1 MQRKLNSY
9 KGNLTPS
16 QVADGINAARHN
28 AIRLLTDAKILLNI
42 GKYPSAAALS
52 ILSIEESGKTHILR
66 LLALSKTD
74 EDSSK
79 VWREYRS
86 HIKKN
91 VLWSFPEAINK
102 GARKLDDFR
111 PIFDQTSEHP
121 YLLDQLKQISI
132 YTDCLGEAHWS
143 EPNLVIDKELAV
155 SLVSIA
161 EVLTST
167 TEVTT
172 TEIELWVKNLRD
184 VDFSDLSKSK
194 EALLHWYYDMQ
205 ASGLLPEGYRMKEI
219 LDFLGFNL
227 GLVKD

>member
-16 QVADGINAARHN
+16 QVADGINAARRN
-28 AIRLLTDAKILLNI
+28 AIRLLTDAKILLDI

-66 LLALSKTD
+66 LLSSSKTD

-79 VWREYRS
+79 AWKDYRS

-91 VLWSFPEAINK
+91 VLWSFPQMIAD

-111 PIFDQTSEHP
+111 SIFDQISEHP

-143 EPNLVIDKELAV
+143 EPTSVIDKDLAE

-161 EVLTST
+161 KTLAST

-172 TEIELWVKNLRD
+172 REIELWIKNFHD
-184 VDFSDLSKSK
+184 IDFSDLSKSK

-205 ASGLLPEGYRMKEI
+205 ASRLLPEGYRIKEI
-219 LDFLGFNL
+219 LDFLGFDL
-227 GLVKD
+227 RLAKD